1 MDFQRRDEEHTEQI
15 LRRIEQNDHT
25 LTKLDIGSY
34 YSDYA
39 IFKYCRPDW
48 SRLGTVIA
56 DNTHLVELEVKLDEN
71 VVIEVTDETL
81 LNGLKQT
88 HPYKI

>member
-1 MDFQRRDEEHTEQI
+1 MRTVEQ
-15 LRRIEQNDHT
+15 DDPS
-25 LTKLDIGSY
+25 LTKLEIGGSGG
-34 YSDYA
+34 
-39 IFKYCRPDW
+39 IFQYGPPDL